1 MDDYKVLDDK
11 EGMLKIDT
19 DLIEIQKTI
28 VYFGTKILDEIKE
41 IKEMLRENKKQDNK
55 MQDSNISPMEKPIIT
70 HLKTMKIPEG
80 YKGNNLQW

>member
-1 MDDYKVLDDK
+1 MGDYKVLDNK

-28 VYFGTKILDEIKE
+28 IYFGNKILDEIKE
-41 IKEMLRENKKQDNK
+41 IKEILRESKNQDNQTQDNK
-55 MQDSNISPMEKPIIT
+55 LSPMEKPIIT
-70 HLKTMKIPEG
+70 HLKALKIPEG